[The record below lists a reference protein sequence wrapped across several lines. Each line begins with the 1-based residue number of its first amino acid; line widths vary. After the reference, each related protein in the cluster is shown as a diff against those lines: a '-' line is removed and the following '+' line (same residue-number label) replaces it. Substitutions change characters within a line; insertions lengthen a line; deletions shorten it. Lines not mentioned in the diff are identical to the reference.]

1 MSVQLQLFANN
12 ASSTLAIAINNT
24 DTQLTVANGSLFPSP
39 TGSQYF
45 LVTLESSGIIE
56 VVMVSSRTG
65 NVLTIAGGLS
75 GRAQEG
81 TAAGTFPQGT
91 IVECRVTKGTL
102 SSFLPLSSYLPYTAT
117 TTLSAPSVMT
127 SSAYIAGV
135 DDGGAGIIAGAISN
149 TAWSFPSMS
158 TTTYTGNAT
167 TGTVTRLDAALL
179 PTSGTNGKY
188 IVQFTSGAN
197 QGYVRPITGYGAG
210 YVTWATALPN
220 AVSTDG
226 YMIYQSNYSLILAAT
241 GGSSADDALVYAIA
255 FGS

>member
-45 LVTLESSGIIE
+45 LITLESSGIIE
-56 VVMVSSRTG
+56 VIMVSSRTG
-65 NVLTIAGGLS
+65 NVLTVAGGLS

-81 TAAGTFPQGT
+81 TSANNFPQGT

-102 SSFLPLSSYLPYTAT
+102 SSFLATSNYLPYIST
-117 TTLSAPSVMT
+117 TSLSPPLLMT
-127 SSAYIAGV
+127 SSAYLAGV
-135 DDGGAGIIAGAISN
+135 DDGGAGIIVSALSN
-149 TAWSFPSMS
+149 TEWSFPTMS
-158 TTTYTGNAT
+158 VTAYTGNAT
-167 TGTVTRLDAALL
+167 TGSVTQLNGPLL
-179 PTSGTNGKY
+179 PTSGTNGMY
-188 IVQFTSGAN
+188 VIQFTSGAN

-220 AVSTDG
+220 AVTTDG
-226 YMIYQSNYSLILAAT
+226 YMIYQSNYSLIAAAI
-241 GGSSADDALVYAIA
+241 GGSTADEALVYAIA